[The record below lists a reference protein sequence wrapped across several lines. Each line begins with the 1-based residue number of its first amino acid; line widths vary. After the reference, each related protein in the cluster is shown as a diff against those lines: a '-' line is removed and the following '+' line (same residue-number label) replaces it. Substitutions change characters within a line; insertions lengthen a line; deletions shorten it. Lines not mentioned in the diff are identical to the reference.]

1 MLNYIREAFDED
13 DLQTMKN
20 FVRDELEAD
29 TNFHYPSGKVTSR
42 LNLGQ
47 ICKIAFELR
56 NITQSALN
64 DQDSSADEDETE
76 ESLEKR
82 SELQRWFRFCA
93 NTVDKIQKTWDRKLD
108 QPEQDN

>member
-1 MLNYIREAFDED
+1 MLNHLRQAFDEE

-20 FVRDELEAD
+20 FVQDELEAD

-56 NITQSALN
+56 NITQNALN
-64 DQDSSADEDETE
+64 DQDSSADEEETN
-76 ESLEKR
+76 ES
-82 SELQRWFRFCA
+82 
-93 NTVDKIQKTWDRKLD
+93 I
-108 QPEQDN
+108 